1 MKRAILNYVIAFTVL
16 ATTVGYTAHAESGA
30 EIIAKTG
37 VTGGLIVH
45 LGCGTGERTASLRV
59 NDSFRVHGLNRDAA
73 QVMQARAH
81 INARGLA
88 TQVTISR
95 LHEDTLPFIDNLVN
109 LVVVEKDCA
118 VPQAEIMRILCPG
131 GTAYFRQGSQGRAVV
146 KSISSER
153 DEWTHY
159 LYDASNNA
167 VSKDSLVDQPRHMQF
182 RTDLEW
188 SRNHDKQASVSGVVT
203 TQGRMFYVMDSG
215 PGADMSV
222 PARWSIVARDAY
234 NGVFLWQ
241 RSIGSWTD
249 HRRGFRSGPAQLPR
263 LLVAQGDRVY
273 VPLSVQ
279 QPLVALDAAS
289 GKTRCTYKGT
299 EGTEEVL
306 LLGQTLLVVT
316 GTPFPTQAFG
326 LSGVQKAT
334 AKHLMAFRAEDGKL
348 LWHKQALD
356 PEAFVTCTLAADEG
370 CVYYRYDASVVC
382 LDRQT
387 GKEIWT
393 NPKVVA
399 PAPVPR
405 NAGKRKP
412 KVIKPNSNVGTSTLV
427 VKHQVLVLSDGR
439 NVTALSARDG
449 QILWSTKGRPGF
461 RSPQDV
467 FVIDSTVW
475 LGGAFTQGFDLKSGE
490 LVKENDLLQVIQ
502 TAGHHHRCYRNK
514 ATERYIIA
522 GHRGIEFLDLNGNDH
537 GRNNWV
543 RGLCQ
548 YGVMPANGLIY
559 APPHSCGCYM
569 EAKLYGFWALAPES
583 RIVKSELGRVK
594 ERNDRLEKGPAYNEI
609 HPSPFTL
616 HNSKDWP
623 TLRQNGRRSGVTPM
637 TLPAQLKRAWQVKLG
652 QDLTAPVAA
661 GGTVLVAD
669 TDSHTVYAVDTDQG
683 KKRWLYRAGARIDSP
698 PTIYENMAIFGC
710 RDGWVYSLRVTDGAL
725 AWRFRAAPADLRSV
739 DRDQVESLWPVCGS
753 VLVQDGKVY
762 CAAGRNSYLDGG
774 LFLYALDARTGKLVH
789 QRRMHSQAPKILDK
803 VASEKLTEQYPA
815 KTISQNKT
823 DYRTFVS
830 ADKSDGF
837 SMAGALNDVISGD
850 GEHVYLRH
858 LTCNT
863 DWQEAAAPVPHLFST
878 SSFVDDNE
886 NHRSHMT
893 MGLGFFGRTIYAYPW
908 IPKRFG
914 PNLYYPMGLMLV
926 YQGGTA
932 WGIQRGSDYVYTL
945 FQKDI
950 PQYKADDPEYKN
962 DLIRTAKKDD
972 STWTWSIKPGMR
984 PRAMIKA
991 GDRIYIGGMPVTIAG
1006 DPYATF
1012 EGRGGGLLQVRSAAN
1027 GELLNTIKL
1036 DSPVV
1041 WDGLAVAQGRLYGSC
1056 QDGSLLCLQ

>member
-1 MKRAILNYVIAFTVL
+1 MKRITLNYVIASAVL
-16 ATTVGYTAHAESGA
+16 ALVLGYTAQAETGA
-30 EIIAKTG
+30 QIIAKTG

-45 LGCGTGERTASLRV
+45 LGCGTGEGTASLCL
-59 NDSFRVHGLNRDAA
+59 NGSFRVHGLERNAA
-73 QVMQARAH
+73 QVMQARTH
-81 INARGLA
+81 IKAKGLA
-88 TQVTISR
+88 VRVTISR
-95 LHEDTLPFIDNLVN
+95 LYNETLPFIDNLVN
-109 LVVVEKDCA
+109 LVVVEKDSGISHS
-118 VPQAEIMRILCPG
+118 EIMRILCPG
-131 GTAYFRQGSQGRAVV
+131 GRVYFRERQQGKVV
-146 KSISSER
+146 RKALSSEQ

-167 VSKDSLVDQPRHMQF
+167 VSKDKLVGQPRHMQF

-188 SRNHDKQASVSGVVT
+188 SRNHDRQASVSGVVT

-215 PGADMSV
+215 PGADMTV
-222 PARWSIVARDAY
+222 PSRWWIVARDAY
-234 NGVFLWQ
+234 NGVFLWK

-263 LLVAQGDRVY
+263 LLVARDQRVY

-279 QPLVALDAAS
+279 EPLVALAAVS
-289 GKTRCTYKGT
+289 GKIRCTYKGT
-299 EGTEEVL
+299 EGTEEIL

-326 LSGVQKAT
+326 LAGVKKTT
-334 AKHLMAFRAEDGKL
+334 AKQLMTFHPDSGEL
-348 LWHKQALD
+348 LWQRKDLD

-387 GKEIWT
+387 GREIWN

-399 PAPVPR
+399 PVPVRR
-405 NAGKRKP
+405 NTGKRKP
-412 KVIKPNSNVGTSTLV
+412 KIIKPNSNVGTSTLV
-427 VKHQVLVLSDGR
+427 VKHKVLVLADGR

-449 QILWSTKGRPGF
+449 QILWTTRGRPGF

-467 FVIDSTVW
+467 FVIDNTVW

-490 LVKENDLLQVIQ
+490 LVKENNLLQAIQ

-522 GHRGIEFLDLNGNDH
+522 GHRGIEFLDLTGDDH

-623 TLRQNGRRSGVTPM
+623 TLRYNGRRSAFTPM
-637 TLPAQLKRAWQVKLG
+637 VLPAQLKCAWQVKLS
-652 QDLTAPVAA
+652 QALTAPVAA
-661 GGTVLVAD
+661 AGMILMAD
-669 TDSHTVYAVDTDQG
+669 TDRHTVYAVDADQG
-683 KKRWLYRAGARIDSP
+683 QKRWSYTAGARIDSP
-698 PTIYENMAIFGC
+698 PTIHENTAVFGC
-710 RDGWVYSLRVTDGAL
+710 RDGWVYCLRVTDGAL

-739 DRDQVESLWPVCGS
+739 DRDQVESLWPVYGS

-774 LFLYALDARTGKLVH
+774 LFLYALDARTGKLIH
-789 QRRMHSQAPKILDK
+789 QRRMHSQAPEILDN
-803 VASEKLTEQYPA
+803 ARIEKLKTQYPEE
-815 KTISQNKT
+815 KISQNKT

-837 SMAGALNDVISGD
+837 SMAGSLNDVISGD
-850 GEHVYLRH
+850 GKHVYLRH

-863 DWQEAAAPVPHLFST
+863 DWQAAAAPVPHLFST

-893 MGLGFFGRTIYAYPW
+893 MGLGFFGRTVYAYPW

-914 PNLYYPMGLMLV
+914 PKLNYPMGLMLV
-926 YQGGTA
+926 YQGDTA

-945 FQKDI
+945 FQKGI
-950 PQYKADDPEYKN
+950 PAYKADDPEYKN
-962 DLIRTAKKDD
+962 DLIRTGGNWA
-972 STWTWSIKPGMR
+972 WSVQPGMR

-991 GDRIYIGGMPVTIAG
+991 GQKIYIGGMPLTKPD

-1012 EGRGGGLLQVRSAAN
+1012 SGRSGGLVQVHSVAN
-1027 GELLNTIKL
+1027 GEKLDTIKL

-1041 WDGLAVAQGRLYGSC
+1041 WDGLAAAHGRLYISC
-1056 QDGSLLCLQ
+1056 QDGSLVCLK